1 MKAFVFPGQGAQ
13 FVGMGKDLYDNYALA
28 RELMS
33 HANEVLGFSLTDVM
47 FEGSDDDLRQ
57 TRVTQPA
64 IFLHSVVACRLMTKL
79 RPDMV
84 AGHSLGEFSALV
96 IAGALDM
103 GDGLRL
109 VSERALAMQEACEL
123 QPGTMAAVLGLSD
136 DKVAE
141 VCAGVE
147 DVVVAANYNCPG
159 QVVIS
164 GSMSG
169 VELACKALKEA
180 GAKRALKLPVGGAF
194 HSPLMQPAAERLQ
207 TAIINTTFHT
217 PACPIYQNV
226 SARAEK
232 DKDIIQRQVMDQLT
246 SPVRWTQIVNNMTAN
261 DVTEFTELGPGNVL
275 QGLIQAHNKR
285 HTFRKELLF
294 HRTLLLLHLPT
305 LPYSKAERM
314 VTSEAESRQVDSRA
328 RLLVWKDC
336 LDRSMEEVNKM
347 FPALNLSCELRNNGE
362 GDGADVTDDV
372 NDNQL

>member
-47 FEGSDDDLRQ
+47 FEGSDEDLRQ

-64 IFLHSVVACRLMTKL
+64 IFLHSVVACRLMTQL

-123 QPGTMAAVLGLSD
+123 QPGTMAAVLGLAD

-207 TAIINTTFHT
+207 KAIMDTTFYA
-217 PACPIYQNV
+217 PIFPIYQNV
-226 SARAEK
+226 SARAE
-232 DKDIIQRQVMDQLT
+232 RNEQVIKQQLLEQLT
-246 SPVRWTQIVNNMTAN
+246 SPVRWTQSVQQMIADGAN
-261 DVTEFTELGPGNVL
+261 EFYEFGPGDVLKGLIRKINSDVTVG
-275 QGLIQAHNKR
+275 
-285 HTFRKELLF
+285 
-294 HRTLLLLHLPT
+294 
-305 LPYSKAERM
+305 
-314 VTSEAESRQVDSRA
+314 
-328 RLLVWKDC
+328 
-336 LDRSMEEVNKM
+336 
-347 FPALNLSCELRNNGE
+347 
-362 GDGADVTDDV
+362 
-372 NDNQL
+372 